1 MCRILLVWVAA
12 FLIAGGLIPQS
23 SRGQD
28 PVEILEHYRLLPRVS
43 VLHQSGG
50 IAGVSQ
56 RYRLTGEYDFLH
68 GLRPLSPASFEN
80 AEIWGSLISDLPT
93 PAVVIDVDEILNIDG
108 LEGRLLPS
116 HGPLDFYEFRG
127 KTGDGSSIHAHAAV
141 LGRWMYMRGFTEP
154 PPDSADFFEYRFQ
167 TLARRG
173 PSADMNDDGVVNA
186 ADFVAMR
193 DVDGIGR
200 NVRSDL
206 TIGAGLSDWR
216 QQFGEATPD
225 LTAMDTALSSALA
238 SFASVT
244 SVPEPASVSL
254 AFAGALL
261 IAALPRRR
269 HEYPLGGMFPRLQG
283 RL

>member
-1 MCRILLVWVAA
+1 MGAGRNQEGLKMRRILLVWVAA
-12 FLIAGGLIPQS
+12 VLIAGGLFAKS

-50 IAGVSQ
+50 IAGVSE

-68 GLRPLSPASFEN
+68 GLRPLSPASFED

-93 PAVVIDVDEILNIDG
+93 PAVVIDVDEILNLEG
-108 LEGRLLPS
+108 LEGRLLRSP
-116 HGPLDFYEFRG
+116 GPLDLYEFRG

-173 PSADMNDDGVVNA
+173 PSADMNDDGIVDA

-193 DVDGIGR
+193 DTDGVSRGLR
-200 NVRSDL
+200 GDL
-206 TIGAGLSDWR
+206 TIGAGLTDWR
-216 QQFGEATPD
+216 QQFGEASPD
-225 LTAMDTALSSALA
+225 LTTIDKMMSSALA
-238 SFASVT
+238 SFATVASA
-244 SVPEPASVSL
+244 PEPTGMSL
-254 AFAGALL
+254 AFIGALL
-261 IAALPRRR
+261 IAVLPRRR
-269 HEYPLGGMFPRLQG
+269 
-283 RL
+283 